1 MTDETTTTEAS
12 TATAL
17 PAFAPAPSAFSKREL
32 TIGGVCGG
40 LGLVVGIVGSLLVAS
55 VAGGI
60 GSLIPSSA
68 MADATQACEVE
79 ADPFIELGDK
89 GQSLSMQT
97 EGEKSPGADVADV
110 VCVLG
115 ELDVPDSVLTRM
127 SSTRALDGRQSA
139 DWNDL
144 SASWGY
150 HPDNGLDIVIEL
162 SNQ

>member
-1 MTDETTTTEAS
+1 MTDDTITVTDDQS
-12 TATAL
+12 
-17 PAFAPAPSAFSKREL
+17 APAAQTPSSSRRDL

-79 ADPFIELGDK
+79 ADLFIQLGDE

-97 EGEKSPGADVADV
+97 EGEESPGADVADV

-115 ELDVPDSVLTRM
+115 ELNVPDSVLTRL

-139 DWNDL
+139 DWSDY

-162 SNQ
+162 ANK